1 MKKSKKILAI
11 PLMVLST
18 FSVGVIAACSTTNN
32 NSAINS
38 EFQKTINELFAN
50 QKLEF
55 KYKQPII
62 SEQVFEKYK
71 TDLNQMKLAFVLEN
85 KSDLKNLDFE
95 IQSLQEDEKNLNIT
109 IIIKNEENQLAQVKQ
124 QLYKSFAVSEQ
135 DYAQRVYDTVGRNL
149 KLKSEYQNKKLID
162 LLSKT
167 QTVDQVLDLINQEQF
182 LGIKVKYFLPTQ
194 NVNLSDQLKINMLIF
209 NDQDQAITI
218 KPTQYYLN
226 LKPNQI
232 NPITIIKQSDL
243 NNQATK
249 ANNNLD
255 DLRSQYFGQT
265 FILKDE
271 TKTEL
276 NINKSF
282 SNRNIVGPLDFSAFD
297 TVTFNTDA
305 NFSANEITDL
315 KFKNGATIKNL
326 KENLFTNNKMT
337 TITLDAKLEAFSIGA
352 FDATVEIKGLEK
364 QSFISQFYDATT
376 KDLYLN
382 KATSEEQV
390 KQIVQT
396 VQSIQKSEQ
405 LNLNNVYLPVVDYS
419 SYSLPKVSAKKI
431 IFNQTNDKAKI
442 NPNFNWNLS
451 NWEIKES
458 IEIPDSVLLINKY
471 NLPSQSSSS
480 ENTNFKITR
489 KLNQEILNLIKADKS
504 LDLNQKINLLS
515 TENSEFKLINNQDKL
530 DQLFWTFDSENEK
543 IKTLEKIILDNN
555 DAKDDKDNHTLTLY
569 DLTSYFNT
577 FIQKS
582 KATNKTI
589 EVKGNKFTKINFSGD
604 YSSFKSSLE
613 SSQIKFE
620 RKKPTSFNFIED
632 NTGTLKLKDFYDS
645 NLLPADKD
653 YLYQYLI
660 GLEDSIKKIDVTDV
674 TQIEKKT
681 FYQIPFKKENGVS
694 IDLSKITNVRDSAFY
709 SVKNLTFSNW
719 NTTQLVTIENYAFYS
734 ANIGDNVK
742 LDKAT
747 KIGDYA
753 FAYNTINTSE
763 LDLSQATDIGAN
775 AFYSTQ
781 GIQKVKLSS
790 SLKEIKNSTF
800 YNAGLTS
807 LTVPNTVKK
816 IGDSAFSNNNISTS
830 TLDLSNVDEI
840 GSYAFSNNYKASS
853 SKDAAAN
860 PKTNGIEQITI
871 KSSTQIGNYAFDN
884 AGLKTLDLKNNT
896 TKIGDNAFTNNPAL
910 TSVNNFKFDSA
921 VKITSIFSSDQ
932 IPKINFGSQSFDS
945 EFGYDSTKKVLDLSS
960 KTNWSV
966 DLENKLTVFLKD
978 KTEFNEVI
986 LPNTGNLNPSLI
998 NLITN
1003 SKITIKKLTWNATGK
1018 TMDFQLSGK
1027 NIKSLD
1033 ENFLAGIQ
1041 EIPDY
1046 AFTNLK
1052 LENLNEISLVGI
1064 TSVGQ
1069 YAFSGS
1075 GIKKFTQTDQ
1085 LKEIKANAFDYD
1097 VEISLP
1103 ADVKIA
1109 ENAFNPT
1116 QDKPQLPNKVTRS
1129 QIFSTNNKLS
1139 EIYDQKTK
1147 VLDFTKAKVGENP
1160 EVFFSKDKW
1169 KNYLNIGQYLL
1180 YGDVKEIVL
1189 PNMYIIWD
1197 QFVNDLGH
1205 VNKITFQSANQQINE
1220 NAFTGTTVDPQGKPK
1235 KEQTNIIFDGA
1246 KFFS

>member
-18 FSVGVIAACSTTNN
+18 FSVGVIAACSTTDA

-38 EFQKTINELFAN
+38 EFQKTINELFVN

-71 TDLNQMKLAFVLEN
+71 NDLTQMKLAFVLEN

-167 QTVDQVLDLINQEQF
+167 QTVDQVLDLIDQEQF

-226 LKPNQI
+226 LNPNQI

-315 KFKNGATIKNL
+315 KFKSGAIVKNL
-326 KENLFTNNKMT
+326 KENLFTNNKMSS
-337 TITLDAKLEAFSIGA
+337 ITLDAKLEAFSISA

-396 VQSIQKSEQ
+396 VQSMQKSEQ
-405 LNLNNVYLPVVDYS
+405 LNLNNVYLPVVDSS
-419 SYSLPKVSAKKI
+419 SYYLPKVSAKKI

-489 KLNQEILNLIKADKS
+489 KLNQEVLNLIKDDKS
-504 LDLNQKINLLS
+504 LDLNQKVNLLS
-515 TENSEFKLINNQDKL
+515 TKDNEFKLINNQDKL
-530 DQLFWTFDSENEK
+530 DDLFWTFDSENEK

-555 DAKDDKDNHTLTLY
+555 DQKDDKDNYTLNLY

-577 FIQKS
+577 FMQKS
-582 KATNKTI
+582 QASNKII
-589 EVKGNKFTKINFSGD
+589 EVKNKFTKINFSGD
-604 YSSFKSSLE
+604 YSYFKSNLE
-613 SSQIKFE
+613 SSNIKFI
-620 RKKPTSFNFIED
+620 RNKPSSFNFIED
-632 NTGTLKLKDFYDS
+632 STGTLKLKDFYDS
-645 NLLPADKD
+645 NQLPTDKD

-660 GLEDSIKKIDVTDV
+660 GLEDSIKKIDVTGV
-674 TQIEKKT
+674 TKIEKRT
-681 FYQIPFKKENGVS
+681 FYQIPFKEINKVS
-694 IDLSKITNVRDSAFY
+694 IDLSNVTNVREYAFY
-709 SVKNLTFSNW
+709 NVKNLSFSNW

-734 ANIGDNVK
+734 ANVGNDVK
-742 LDKAT
+742 LGQAT
-747 KIGDYA
+747 SIGDYA
-753 FAYNTINTSE
+753 FAYNTINTTE
-763 LDLSQATDIGAN
+763 LDLSQATTIGSN

-781 GIQKVKLSS
+781 GIQKVKLNN

-807 LTVPNTVKK
+807 LTIPTSVTK
-816 IGDSAFSNNNISTS
+816 IGDSAFGNNNIST
-830 TLDLSNVDEI
+830 TNLDLSSVDEI

-853 SKDAAAN
+853 SKDAANNA
-860 PKTNGIEQITI
+860 TNGIEQIKI
-871 KSSTQIGNYAFDN
+871 KSTTKIGNYAFDN
-884 AGLKTLDLKNNT
+884 AGLKTLDLKNT

-910 TSVNNFKFDSA
+910 TTVNNFKFDSA

-945 EFGYDSTKKVLDLSS
+945 ELGYNSSTKVLDLKSH
-960 KTNWSV
+960 TNWSV

-986 LPNTGNLNPSLI
+986 LPNTGNLNSGLI

-1003 SKITIKKLTWNATGK
+1003 SRITIKKLTWNATGK

-1033 ENFLAGIQ
+1033 SGFLAGMQ
-1041 EIPDY
+1041 TIPDY
-1046 AFTNLK
+1046 AFTNLN
-1052 LENLNEISLVGI
+1052 LTSLNEISLVGI

-1075 GIKKFTQTDQ
+1075 GIKKFTQADQ

-1097 VEISLP
+1097 AEISLP

-1116 QDKPQLPNKVTRS
+1116 QGQPQLPAKVTRN

-1147 VLDFTKAKVGENP
+1147 VLDFTKAKIGEHP
-1160 EVFFSKDKW
+1160 EVFFSKSKW
-1169 KNYLNIGQYLL
+1169 EKYLDAGQYLL
-1180 YGDVKEIVL
+1180 DGDVKEIVL

-1220 NAFTGTTVDPQGKPK
+1220 NAFTGTTVDPQGKPP

>member
-32 NSAINS
+32 NPAINS

-71 TDLNQMKLAFVLEN
+71 NDLNQMKLAFVLEN
-85 KSDLKNLDFE
+85 KSDFKNLYFE

-109 IIIKNEENQLAQVKQ
+109 IIVKNEENQLAQIKQ

-149 KLKSEYQNKKLID
+149 KLKAEYQDKKLID

-167 QTVDQVLDLINQEQF
+167 QTVDQVLDLIDQEQF

-226 LKPNQI
+226 LKPDQI

-282 SNRNIVGPLDFSAFD
+282 SSRNIVGPLDFSAFD

-315 KFKNGATIKNL
+315 KFKSGATIKNL

-337 TITLDAKLEAFSIGA
+337 TITLDAKLEAFSISA
-352 FDATVEIKGLEK
+352 FDATVQIQGLEK

-390 KQIVQT
+390 KEIVQT

-419 SYSLPKVSAKKI
+419 SYSLPKVIAKKI

-471 NLPSQSSSS
+471 NLPSQSSSEDS
-480 ENTNFKITR
+480 KFEIHRT
-489 KLNQEILNLIKADKS
+489 LNKEVLDLIKADKS
-504 LDLNQKINLLS
+504 LDLNEKVNLLS
-515 TENSEFKLINNQDKL
+515 TENSEFRLINNQDKL

-543 IKTLEKIILDNN
+543 IKTLEKIVLDNN
-555 DAKDDKDNHTLTLY
+555 DAKDDKDNYTLTLY

-582 KATNKTI
+582 QAKNKTI

-604 YSSFKSSLE
+604 YSSFKSNLE
-613 SSQIKFE
+613 SSNIKFV
-620 RKKPTSFNFIED
+620 RTKPSNFNFID
-632 NTGTLKLKDFYDS
+632 SAGTLKLKDFYDS
-645 NLLPADKD
+645 NLLPTDKD

-660 GLEDSIKKIDVTDV
+660 GLEDSIKKIDITDV
-674 TQIEKKT
+674 TKIEKRT
-681 FYQIPFKKENGVS
+681 FYQIPFKESNNVS
-694 IDLSKITNVRDSAFY
+694 IDLSQINNVREYAFY
-709 SVKNLTFSNW
+709 NVKNLNFSNW
-719 NTTQLVTIENYAFYS
+719 NTTELVTIENYAFYS
-734 ANIGDNVK
+734 ANVGDNVK
-742 LDKAT
+742 LNKAT

-753 FAYNTINTSE
+753 FAYNTINTNE
-763 LDLSQATDIGAN
+763 LDLFQATDIGAS

-781 GIQKVKLSS
+781 GIQKVKLSN

-800 YNAGLTS
+800 YGAGLTS
-807 LTVPNTVKK
+807 LTIPTSVTK
-816 IGDSAFSNNNISTS
+816 IGDNAFSNNNIST
-830 TLDLSNVDEI
+830 TNLDLSNVEEI

-853 SKDAAAN
+853 SKDAAAQ
-860 PKTNGIEQITI
+860 PSTTNGIEQIKFKANTKI
-871 KSSTQIGNYAFDN
+871 NSSAFDN
-884 AGLKTLDLKNNT
+884 AGLKTLDLKDVKT
-896 TKIGDNAFTNNPAL
+896 IGDNAFTNNQSL
-910 TSVNNFKFDSA
+910 TTVSNFPFDSA

-932 IPKINFGSQSFDS
+932 ISKINFGSQSFDT
-945 EFGYDSTKKVLDLSS
+945 ELGYNSSTKVLDLSS

-986 LPNTGNLNPSLI
+986 LPNTGNLNPNLI

-1003 SKITIKKLTWNATGK
+1003 TRITIKKLTWNATGK
-1018 TMDFQLSGK
+1018 TMDFQLSNK
-1027 NIKSLD
+1027 NVKSLD
-1033 ENFLAGIQ
+1033 SGFLAGMQ
-1041 EIPDY
+1041 TIPDY
-1046 AFTNLK
+1046 AFTNLN
-1052 LENLNEISLVGI
+1052 LTNLNEISLVGI

-1075 GIKKFTQTDQ
+1075 GIKKFTQADQ

-1103 ADVKIA
+1103 TDVKIA

-1116 QDKPQLPNKVTRS
+1116 SGQPQLSAKVTRN
-1129 QIFSTNNKLS
+1129 QIFSANNKLS

-1147 VLDFTKAKVGENP
+1147 VLDFTRAQVGEHP
-1160 EVFFSKDKW
+1160 EIFFSKDRW

-1180 YGDVKEIVL
+1180 DGDVKEIVL

-1205 VNKITFQSANQQINE
+1205 INKITFQSANQQINE
-1220 NAFTGTTVDPQGKPK
+1220 NAFTGTTVDPQGKPQ

-1246 KFFS
+1246 NFFS

>member
-18 FSVGVIAACSTTNN
+18 FSVGVIAACSTTNT

-71 TDLNQMKLAFVLEN
+71 NDLTQMKLAFVLEN

-167 QTVDQVLDLINQEQF
+167 QTVDQVLDLIDQEQF

-226 LKPNQI
+226 LNPNQI

-249 ANNNLD
+249 TNNNLD

-271 TKTEL
+271 TKTDL

-282 SNRNIVGPLDFSAFD
+282 SSRNIVGPLDFSAFD

-315 KFKNGATIKNL
+315 KFKSGATIKNL
-326 KENLFTNNKMT
+326 KENLFTNNKMIS
-337 TITLDAKLEAFSIGA
+337 ITLDAKLEAFSISA

-382 KATSEEQV
+382 KATSEDEI
-390 KQIVQT
+390 KQIVQI

-405 LNLNNVYLPVVDYS
+405 LNLNNVYLPVVDSS
-419 SYSLPKVSAKKI
+419 SYYLPKVSAKKI

-458 IEIPDSVLLINKY
+458 IEIPDSVLLIKKY

-480 ENTNFKITR
+480 ENTNFKIHRT
-489 KLNQEILNLIKADKS
+489 LNQEVLNLIKDDKS

-515 TENSEFKLINNQDKL
+515 TENSEFRLINNQDKL
-530 DQLFWTFDSENEK
+530 DDLFWTFDSENEK
-543 IKTLEKIILDNN
+543 ITTLQKIVLDNS
-555 DAKDDKDNHTLTLY
+555 DPKDDKNNHTLNLY

-604 YSSFKSSLE
+604 YSYFKSNLE
-613 SSQIKFE
+613 SSNIKFI
-620 RKKPTSFNFIED
+620 RNKPSSFNFIED
-632 NTGTLKLKDFYDS
+632 STGTLKLKDFYDS
-645 NLLPADKD
+645 NLLPTDKD
-653 YLYQYLI
+653 NLYQYLI

-681 FYQIPFKKENGVS
+681 FYQIPFKKDNNVS
-694 IDLSKITNVRDSAFY
+694 IDLSKVTKVRDSAFY
-709 SVKNLTFSNW
+709 NVKNLTFSNW

-734 ANIGDNVK
+734 ANVGNDVK
-742 LDKAT
+742 LGQAT
-747 KIGDYA
+747 SIGDYA
-753 FAYNTINTSE
+753 FAYNTINITE
-763 LDLSQATDIGAN
+763 LDLSQAKDIGSN

-807 LTVPNTVKK
+807 LTVPTSVTK
-816 IGDSAFSNNNISTS
+816 IGDSAFSNNNIST
-830 TLDLSNVDEI
+830 TNLDLSSVDEI

-853 SKDAAAN
+853 SKDAVN
-860 PKTNGIEQITI
+860 TKTNGIEEITI
-871 KSSTQIGNYAFDN
+871 KSTTKIGNYAFDN
-884 AGLKTLDLKNNT
+884 AGLKTLDLKNT
-896 TKIGDNAFTNNPAL
+896 TKIGDNAFTNNPGL
-910 TSVNNFKFDSA
+910 TTVNNFKFDSA

-932 IPKINFGSQSFDS
+932 ISKINFGSQTFDT
-945 EFGYDSTKKVLDLSS
+945 ELGYNSSTKVLDLKSH
-960 KTNWSV
+960 TNWSV
-966 DLENKLTVFLKD
+966 DLENKLTVLLQKN
-978 KTEFNEVI
+978 KEFKEVI

-1003 SKITIKKLTWNATGK
+1003 GTTIEKLTWNATGK

-1033 ENFLAGIQ
+1033 SGFLAGMQ
-1041 EIPDY
+1041 TIPDY

-1052 LENLNEISLVGI
+1052 LENPNEISLVGI

-1075 GIKKFTQTDQ
+1075 GIKKFTQADQ

-1097 VEISLP
+1097 AEISLP

-1116 QDKPQLPNKVTRS
+1116 QGQPQLPAKVTRN

-1147 VLDFTKAKVGENP
+1147 VLDFTKAQIGEHP
-1160 EVFFSKDKW
+1160 EVFFSKSKW
-1169 KNYLNIGQYLL
+1169 EKYLDAGQYLL
-1180 YGDVKEIVL
+1180 DGDVKEIVL

-1220 NAFTGTTVDPQGKPK
+1220 NAFTETTVDPQGKPK

>member
-32 NSAINS
+32 NPAVDS

-62 SEQVFEKYK
+62 SEQIFEKYK
-71 TDLNQMKLAFVLEN
+71 NDLTQMKLAFVLEN

-109 IIIKNEENQLAQVKQ
+109 IVIKNEENQLAQVKQ

-149 KLKSEYQNKKLID
+149 KLKPEYQDKKLID

-167 QTVDQVLDLINQEQF
+167 QTVDQVLDLIDQEQF

-271 TKTEL
+271 TKTDL

-282 SNRNIVGPLDFSAFD
+282 SNRNIVGPLDFNAFD

-315 KFKNGATIKNL
+315 KFKSGATIKNL
-326 KENLFTNNKMT
+326 KENLFTNNKMIS
-337 TITLDAKLEAFSIGA
+337 ITLDAKLEAFSISA

-471 NLPSQSSSS
+471 NLPSQSSS
-480 ENTNFKITR
+480 ENDKLKIHRT
-489 KLNQEILNLIKADKS
+489 LNQEVLNLIKDDKS
-504 LDLNQKINLLS
+504 LDLNQKINSLS
-515 TENSEFKLINNQDKL
+515 TENSEFKLIDNQDKL
-530 DQLFWTFDSENEK
+530 DDLFWTFDSENEK
-543 IKTLEKIILDNN
+543 ITTLEKIILDNN
-555 DAKDDKDNHTLTLY
+555 DAKDDKGNHTLNLY

-589 EVKGNKFTKINFSGD
+589 EVKGSKFTKINFSGD
-604 YSSFKSSLE
+604 YSSFKSSLDNY
-613 SSQIKFE
+613 QITFKRE
-620 RKKPTSFNFIED
+620 KPTSFNFIDEQ
-632 NTGTLKLKDFYDS
+632 GKLKLDEFYKS
-645 NLLPADKD
+645 SLLPTDKD

-660 GLEDSIKKIDVTDV
+660 GLEDSIKSIDVTGV

-681 FYQIPFKKENGVS
+681 FYQIPFKKDNNVS
-694 IDLSKITNVRDSAFY
+694 IDLSKITKVRDSAFY

-734 ANIGDNVK
+734 ANVGNDVK
-742 LDKAT
+742 LNQVT
-747 KIGDYA
+747 SIGDYA
-753 FAYNTINTSE
+753 FAYNTINTTE
-763 LDLSQATDIGAN
+763 LDLSKAKEIGAN
-775 AFYSTQ
+775 AFYNTQ
-781 GIQKVKLSS
+781 QIQKVKLNS

-807 LTVPNTVKK
+807 LTIPTSVTK
-816 IGDSAFSNNNISTS
+816 IGDNAFSNNNISTP
-830 TLDLSNVDEI
+830 TLDLSNVGEI

-853 SKDAAAN
+853 SKDAAAQ
-860 PKTNGIEQITI
+860 PSAANGIEQIKFKANT
-871 KSSTQIGNYAFDN
+871 KVNSSAFDN
-884 AGLKTLDLKNNT
+884 AGLKKLDLKDVKTIEN
-896 TKIGDNAFTNNPAL
+896 NAFTNNPGL
-910 TSVNNFKFDSA
+910 TTVNNFPFNSA

-932 IPKINFGSQSFDS
+932 ISKINFGSQSFDS
-945 EFGYDSTKKVLDLSS
+945 ELGYNSSTKVLDLKSH
-960 KTNWSV
+960 TNWSV
-966 DLENKLTVFLKD
+966 DLENKLTVLLQKN
-978 KTEFNEVI
+978 KEFKEVI

-1003 SKITIKKLTWNATGK
+1003 GTTIEKLTWNATGK

-1033 ENFLAGIQ
+1033 SGFLAGMQ
-1041 EIPDY
+1041 TIPDY
-1046 AFTNLK
+1046 AFTNL
-1052 LENLNEISLVGI
+1052 NLTNINEISLVGI
-1064 TSVGQ
+1064 TNVGQ

-1075 GIKKFTQTDQ
+1075 GIKKFKEANE

-1097 VEISLP
+1097 AEINLP

-1116 QDKPQLPNKVTRS
+1116 SGQPQLPAKVTRN

-1147 VLDFTKAKVGENP
+1147 VLDFTKAQIGEHP
-1160 EVFFSKDKW
+1160 EVFFSKSKW
-1169 KNYLNIGQYLL
+1169 EKYLDAGQYLL
-1180 YGDVKEIVL
+1180 DGDVKEIVL

-1220 NAFTGTTVDPQGKPK
+1220 NAFTGTIVDPEGKPK

>member
-18 FSVGVIAACSTTNN
+18 FSVGVITACSTTNN
-32 NSAINS
+32 NPAINS

-62 SEQVFEKYK
+62 SKQVFEKYK
-71 TDLNQMKLAFVLEN
+71 NDLTQMKLAFVLEN

-167 QTVDQVLDLINQEQF
+167 QTVDQVLDLIDQEQF

-194 NVNLSDQLKINMLIF
+194 NVNLSYQLKINMLIF

-243 NNQATK
+243 NTQSTK

-315 KFKNGATIKNL
+315 KFKSGATIKNL

-337 TITLDAKLEAFSIGA
+337 TITLDAKLEAFSISA

-396 VQSIQKSEQ
+396 VQSMQKSEQ

-458 IEIPDSVLLINKY
+458 IEIPDSVLLIKKY

-489 KLNQEILNLIKADKS
+489 KLNQEVLNLIKDDKS

-515 TENSEFKLINNQDKL
+515 TKDNEFKLIEKQDKL
-530 DQLFWTFDSENEK
+530 DDLFWTFDSENDK

-555 DAKDDKDNHTLTLY
+555 DPKDDKDNYTLTLY

-582 KATNKTI
+582 EAKNKTI
-589 EVKGNKFTKINFSGD
+589 EVKGSKFTKINFSGD
-604 YSSFKSSLE
+604 YSYFKSSLE
-613 SSQIKFE
+613 SSNIKFV
-620 RKKPTSFNFIED
+620 RTKPTSFNFIDEQ
-632 NTGTLKLKDFYDS
+632 GKLKLDEFYKS
-645 NLLPADKD
+645 SLLPTDKD

-660 GLEDSIKKIDVTDV
+660 GLEDSIKSIDVTGV

-681 FYQIPFKKENGVS
+681 FYQIPFKKDNNVS
-694 IDLSKITNVRDSAFY
+694 IDLSKITKVRDSAFY

-734 ANIGDNVK
+734 ANVGNDVK
-742 LDKAT
+742 LNQVT
-747 KIGDYA
+747 SIGDYA
-753 FAYNTINTSE
+753 FAYNTINTTE
-763 LDLSQATDIGAN
+763 LDLSKAKEIGAN
-775 AFYSTQ
+775 AFYNTQ
-781 GIQKVKLSS
+781 QIQKVKLNS

-807 LTVPNTVKK
+807 LTIPTSVTK
-816 IGDSAFSNNNISTS
+816 IGDNAFSNNNISTP
-830 TLDLSNVDEI
+830 TLDLSNVGEI

-853 SKDAAAN
+853 SKDAAAQ
-860 PKTNGIEQITI
+860 PSAANGIEQIKFKANT
-871 KSSTQIGNYAFDN
+871 KVNSSAFDN
-884 AGLKTLDLKNNT
+884 AGLKKLDLKDVKTIEN
-896 TKIGDNAFTNNPAL
+896 NAFTNNPGL
-910 TSVNNFKFDSA
+910 TTVNNFPFNSA

-932 IPKINFGSQSFDS
+932 ISKINFGSQSFDT
-945 EFGYDSTKKVLDLSS
+945 ELGYNSSTKVLDLSS

-966 DLENKLTVFLKD
+966 DLENKLTVLLQKN
-978 KTEFNEVI
+978 KEFKEVI
-986 LPNTGNLNPSLI
+986 LPKTGNLNPSLI

-1003 SKITIKKLTWNATGK
+1003 GTTIEKLTWNATGK
-1018 TMDFQLSGK
+1018 TMDFQLSNK

-1033 ENFLAGIQ
+1033 SGFLAGMQ
-1041 EIPDY
+1041 TIPDY
-1046 AFTNLK
+1046 AFTNL
-1052 LENLNEISLVGI
+1052 NLTNINEISLVGI
-1064 TSVGQ
+1064 TNVGQ

-1075 GIKKFTQTDQ
+1075 GIKKFKEANE

-1097 VEISLP
+1097 AEINLP

-1116 QDKPQLPNKVTRS
+1116 SGQPQLPAKVTRN
-1129 QIFSTNNKLS
+1129 QIFSTSNKLN

-1147 VLDFTKAKVGENP
+1147 VLDFTKAQVGEHP
-1160 EVFFSKDKW
+1160 EVFFSKSKW
-1169 KNYLNIGQYLL
+1169 EKYLDAGQYLL
-1180 YGDVKEIVL
+1180 DGDVKEIVL

-1220 NAFTGTTVDPQGKPK
+1220 NAFTGTTVDPEGKPQ

>member
-18 FSVGVIAACSTTNN
+18 FSVGVIAACSTTDT

-62 SEQVFEKYK
+62 SEQIFEKYK
-71 TDLNQMKLAFVLEN
+71 NDLTQMKLAFVLEN

-135 DYAQRVYDTVGRNL
+135 DYAQRVYDTVGKNL
-149 KLKSEYQNKKLID
+149 KLKPEYQDKKLID

-167 QTVDQVLDLINQEQF
+167 QTVDQVLDLIDQEQF

-271 TKTEL
+271 TKTDL

-282 SNRNIVGPLDFSAFD
+282 SNRNIVGPLDFNAFD

-315 KFKNGATIKNL
+315 KFKSGATIKNL
-326 KENLFTNNKMT
+326 KENLFTNNKMIS
-337 TITLDAKLEAFSIGA
+337 ITLDAKLEAFSISA

-382 KATSEEQV
+382 KATSEDEI

-405 LNLNNVYLPVVDYS
+405 LNLNNVYLPVVDSS
-419 SYSLPKVSAKKI
+419 SYYLPKVIAKKI
-431 IFNQTNDKAKI
+431 IFNQTNGKAKI

-451 NWEIKES
+451 SWEIKES
-458 IEIPDSVLLINKY
+458 IEIPDSVLLIKKY

-489 KLNQEILNLIKADKS
+489 KLNQEVLNLIKDDKS

-515 TENSEFKLINNQDKL
+515 TKDNEFKLINNQDKL

-543 IKTLEKIILDNN
+543 IKTLEKIVLDNSN
-555 DAKDDKDNHTLTLY
+555 PKEDKDNYTLTLY

-582 KATNKTI
+582 EAKNKTI
-589 EVKGNKFTKINFSGD
+589 EVKGSKFTKINFSGD
-604 YSSFKSSLE
+604 YSYFKSSLE
-613 SSQIKFE
+613 SYKIKFE
-620 RKKPTSFNFIED
+620 RKKPNNFNFIED
-632 NTGTLKLKDFYDS
+632 STGTLKLKDFYDS
-645 NLLPADKD
+645 NLLPTDKD

-660 GLEDSIKKIDVTDV
+660 GLEDSIKSIDVTGV

-681 FYQIPFKKENGVS
+681 FYQIPFKKDNNVS
-694 IDLSKITNVRDSAFY
+694 IDLSKITKVRDSAFY

-781 GIQKVKLSS
+781 GIQKVKLNSG
-790 SLKEIKNSTF
+790 LKEIKNSTF

-807 LTVPNTVKK
+807 LTVPTSVTK
-816 IGDSAFSNNNISTS
+816 IGDSAFSNNNIST
-830 TLDLSNVDEI
+830 TNLDLSSVDEI

-853 SKDAAAN
+853 SKDAAAQ
-860 PKTNGIEQITI
+860 PSATNGIEQIKFKANTKI
-871 KSSTQIGNYAFDN
+871 NSSAFDN
-884 AGLKTLDLKNNT
+884 AGLKTLDLKDVKT
-896 TKIGDNAFTNNPAL
+896 IGDNAFTNNSNL
-910 TSVNNFKFDSA
+910 TTVNNFPFDSA
-921 VKITSIFSSDQ
+921 VKIKSIFSNDQ

-986 LPNTGNLNPSLI
+986 LPNTGNLNSGLI
-998 NLITN
+998 NLITDT
-1003 SKITIKKLTWNATGK
+1003 KITIKKLTWNATGK
-1018 TMDFQLSGK
+1018 TMDFQLGGK

-1033 ENFLAGIQ
+1033 KNFLAGMQ
-1041 EIPDY
+1041 TIPDY
-1046 AFTNLK
+1046 AFTNLN
-1052 LENLNEISLVGI
+1052 LTSLNEISLVGI
-1064 TSVGQ
+1064 TSLGQ

-1075 GIKKFTQTDQ
+1075 GIKKFKEANE

-1097 VEISLP
+1097 AEINLP

-1116 QDKPQLPNKVTRS
+1116 QGQPQLPAKVTRN

-1147 VLDFTKAKVGENP
+1147 VLDFTKSQIGEHP
-1160 EVFFSKDKW
+1160 EVFFSKSKW
-1169 KNYLNIGQYLL
+1169 EKYLDAGQYLL
-1180 YGDVKEIVL
+1180 DGDVKEIVL

-1220 NAFTGTTVDPQGKPK
+1220 NAFTGTTVDPEGKPQ

>member
-18 FSVGVIAACSTTNN
+18 FSVGVIAACSTTDA

-38 EFQKTINELFAN
+38 EFQKTINELFVN

-71 TDLNQMKLAFVLEN
+71 NDLTQMKLAFVLEN

-167 QTVDQVLDLINQEQF
+167 QTVDQVLDLIDQEQF

-226 LKPNQI
+226 LNPNQI

-315 KFKNGATIKNL
+315 KFKSGAIVKNL
-326 KENLFTNNKMT
+326 KENLFTNNKMSS
-337 TITLDAKLEAFSIGA
+337 ITLDAKLEAFSISA

-396 VQSIQKSEQ
+396 VQSMQKSEQ
-405 LNLNNVYLPVVDYS
+405 LNLNNVYLPVVDSS
-419 SYSLPKVSAKKI
+419 SYYLPKVSAKKI

-458 IEIPDSVLLINKY
+458 IEIPDSVLLIKKY

-489 KLNQEILNLIKADKS
+489 KLNQEVLNLIKDDKS
-504 LDLNQKINLLS
+504 LDLNQKVNLLS
-515 TENSEFKLINNQDKL
+515 TKDNEFKLINNQDKL
-530 DQLFWTFDSENEK
+530 DDLFWTFDSENEK

-555 DAKDDKDNHTLTLY
+555 DQKDDKDNYTLNLY

-577 FIQKS
+577 FMQKS
-582 KATNKTI
+582 QASNKII
-589 EVKGNKFTKINFSGD
+589 EVKNKFTKINFSGD
-604 YSSFKSSLE
+604 YSYFKSNLE
-613 SSQIKFE
+613 SSNIKFI
-620 RKKPTSFNFIED
+620 RNKPSSFNFIED
-632 NTGTLKLKDFYDS
+632 STGTLKLKDFYDS
-645 NLLPADKD
+645 NQLPTDKD

-660 GLEDSIKKIDVTDV
+660 GLEDSIKKIDVTGV
-674 TQIEKKT
+674 TKIEKRT
-681 FYQIPFKKENGVS
+681 FYQIPFKEINKVS
-694 IDLSKITNVRDSAFY
+694 IDLSNVTNVREYAFY
-709 SVKNLTFSNW
+709 NVKNLSFSNW

-734 ANIGDNVK
+734 ANVGNDVK
-742 LDKAT
+742 LGQAT
-747 KIGDYA
+747 SIGDYA
-753 FAYNTINTSE
+753 FAYNTINTTE
-763 LDLSQATDIGAN
+763 LDLSQATTIGSN

-781 GIQKVKLSS
+781 GIQKVKLNN

-807 LTVPNTVKK
+807 LTIPTSVTK
-816 IGDSAFSNNNISTS
+816 IGDSAFGNNNIST
-830 TLDLSNVDEI
+830 TNLDLSSVDEI

-853 SKDAAAN
+853 SKDAANNA
-860 PKTNGIEQITI
+860 TNGIEQIKI
-871 KSSTQIGNYAFDN
+871 KSTTKIGNYAFDN
-884 AGLKTLDLKNNT
+884 AGLKTLDLKNT

-910 TSVNNFKFDSA
+910 TTVNNFKFDSA

-945 EFGYDSTKKVLDLSS
+945 ELGYNSSTKVLDLKSH
-960 KTNWSV
+960 TNWSV

-986 LPNTGNLNPSLI
+986 LPNTGNLNSGLI

-1003 SKITIKKLTWNATGK
+1003 SRITIKKLTWNATGK

-1033 ENFLAGIQ
+1033 SGFLAGMQ
-1041 EIPDY
+1041 TIPDY
-1046 AFTNLK
+1046 AFTNLN
-1052 LENLNEISLVGI
+1052 LTSLNEISLVGI

-1075 GIKKFTQTDQ
+1075 GIKKFTQADQ

-1097 VEISLP
+1097 AEISLP

-1116 QDKPQLPNKVTRS
+1116 QGQPQLPAKVTRN

-1147 VLDFTKAKVGENP
+1147 VLDFTKAKIGEHP
-1160 EVFFSKDKW
+1160 EVFFSKSKW
-1169 KNYLNIGQYLL
+1169 EKYLDAGQYLL
-1180 YGDVKEIVL
+1180 DGDVKEIVL

-1220 NAFTGTTVDPQGKPK
+1220 NAFTGTTVDPQGKPP

>member
-18 FSVGVIAACSTTNN
+18 FSVGVITACSTTNN
-32 NSAINS
+32 NPAINS

-71 TDLNQMKLAFVLEN
+71 NDLTQMKLAFVLEN

-167 QTVDQVLDLINQEQF
+167 QTVDQVLDLIDQEQF

-218 KPTQYYLN
+218 RPTQYYLN
-226 LKPNQI
+226 LNPNQI
-232 NPITIIKQSDL
+232 NSITIIKQSDL

-271 TKTEL
+271 TKKEL

-282 SNRNIVGPLDFSAFD
+282 SSRNIVGPLDFSAFD
-297 TVTFNTDA
+297 TITFNTDA

-315 KFKNGATIKNL
+315 KFKSGATIKNL
-326 KENLFTNNKMT
+326 KENLFTNNKMSS
-337 TITLDAKLEAFSIGA
+337 ITLDAKLEAFSISA

-396 VQSIQKSEQ
+396 VQSMQKSEQ

-458 IEIPDSVLLINKY
+458 IEIPDSVLLIKKY

-480 ENTNFKITR
+480 ENTNFKIHRT
-489 KLNQEILNLIKADKS
+489 LNQEVLNLIKDDKS
-504 LDLNQKINLLS
+504 LDLNQKINSLS

-530 DQLFWTFDSENEK
+530 DDLFWTFDSENDK

-555 DAKDDKDNHTLTLY
+555 DAKDDKGNHTLNLY

-589 EVKGNKFTKINFSGD
+589 EVKGSKFTKINFSGD
-604 YSSFKSSLE
+604 YSSFKSSLDNY
-613 SSQIKFE
+613 QITFKRE
-620 RKKPTSFNFIED
+620 KPTSFNFIDEQ
-632 NTGTLKLKDFYDS
+632 GKLKLDEFYKS
-645 NLLPADKD
+645 SLLPTDKD

-660 GLEDSIKKIDVTDV
+660 GLEDSIKSIDVTGV

-681 FYQIPFKKENGVS
+681 FYQIPFKKDNNVS
-694 IDLSKITNVRDSAFY
+694 IDLSKITKVRDSAFY

-753 FAYNTINTSE
+753 FAYNTLNTSE

-781 GIQKVKLSS
+781 GIQKVKLNTN
-790 SLKEIKNSTF
+790 LKEIKNSAF
-800 YNAGLTS
+800 YGAGLTS
-807 LTVPNTVKK
+807 LTVPTSVTK
-816 IGDSAFSNNNISTS
+816 IGDNAFSNNNIST
-830 TLDLSNVDEI
+830 TNLDLSNVEEI

-853 SKDAAAN
+853 SKDAVAN
-860 PKTNGIEQITI
+860 PKTNGIEQIKFKANTKI
-871 KSSTQIGNYAFDN
+871 NSSAFDN
-884 AGLKTLDLKNNT
+884 AGLKTLDLKDI
-896 TKIGDNAFTNNPAL
+896 KAIGDNAFTNNSNL
-910 TSVNNFKFDSA
+910 TTVSNFPFDSA

-932 IPKINFGSQSFDS
+932 ISKINFGSQSFDS
-945 EFGYDSTKKVLDLSS
+945 ELGYNSSTKVLDLKSH
-960 KTNWSV
+960 TNWSV

-986 LPNTGNLNPSLI
+986 LPNTGNLNSGLI

-1003 SKITIKKLTWNATGK
+1003 SRITIKKLTWNATGK
-1018 TMDFQLSGK
+1018 TMDFQLTGK

-1033 ENFLAGIQ
+1033 SGFLAGMQ
-1041 EIPDY
+1041 TIPDY
-1046 AFTNLK
+1046 AFTNLN
-1052 LENLNEISLVGI
+1052 LTSLNEISLVGI

-1075 GIKKFTQTDQ
+1075 GIKKFQEANE

-1097 VEISLP
+1097 AEISLP

-1116 QDKPQLPNKVTRS
+1116 QGQPQLPAKVTRN

-1147 VLDFTKAKVGENP
+1147 VLDFTKAQIGEHP
-1160 EVFFSKDKW
+1160 DVFFSKDKW

-1180 YGDVKEIVL
+1180 DGDVKEIVL

>member
-18 FSVGVIAACSTTNN
+18 FSVGVIAACSTTDT

-62 SEQVFEKYK
+62 SKQVFEKYK
-71 TDLNQMKLAFVLEN
+71 NDLTQMKLAFVLEN

-149 KLKSEYQNKKLID
+149 KLKPEYQDKKLID

-167 QTVDQVLDLINQEQF
+167 QTVDQLLDLINQEQF

-209 NDQDQAITI
+209 NDQDQPITI

-226 LKPNQI
+226 LNPNQI

-282 SNRNIVGPLDFSAFD
+282 SSRNIVGPLDFSAFD
-297 TVTFNTDA
+297 TITFNTDA

-315 KFKNGATIKNL
+315 KFKSGATVKNL
-326 KENLFTNNKMT
+326 KENLFTNNKMSS
-337 TITLDAKLEAFSIGA
+337 ITLDSKLEAFSISA

-364 QSFISQFYDATT
+364 QSFISPFYDATT

-390 KQIVQT
+390 KEIVQT
-396 VQSIQKSEQ
+396 VQSMQKSEQ
-405 LNLNNVYLPVVDYS
+405 LNLNNVYLPVVDSS
-419 SYSLPKVSAKKI
+419 SYSLPKISAKKI

-471 NLPSQSSSS
+471 NLPSQSSS
-480 ENTNFKITR
+480 ENDKLKIHRT
-489 KLNQEILNLIKADKS
+489 LNQEVLNLIKDDKS

-589 EVKGNKFTKINFSGD
+589 EVKGSKFTKINFSGD

-613 SSQIKFE
+613 SSNIKFL
-620 RKKPTSFNFIED
+620 RIKPTSFNFIDEQ
-632 NTGTLKLKDFYDS
+632 GKLKLDEFYKS
-645 NLLPADKD
+645 SLLPTDKD

-660 GLEDSIKKIDVTDV
+660 GLEDSIKSIDVTGV

-681 FYQIPFKKENGVS
+681 FYQIPFKKDNNVS
-694 IDLSKITNVRDSAFY
+694 IDLSKITKVRDSAFY

-753 FAYNTINTSE
+753 FAYNTLNTSE

-781 GIQKVKLSS
+781 GIQKVKLNT
-790 SLKEIKNSTF
+790 SLKEIKNSAF
-800 YNAGLTS
+800 YGAGLTS
-807 LTVPNTVKK
+807 LTVPTSVTK
-816 IGDSAFSNNNISTS
+816 IGDNAFSNNNIST
-830 TLDLSNVDEI
+830 TNLDLSNVEEI

-853 SKDAAAN
+853 SKDAVAN
-860 PKTNGIEQITI
+860 PKTNGIEQIKFKANTKI
-871 KSSTQIGNYAFDN
+871 NSSAFDN
-884 AGLKTLDLKNNT
+884 AGLKTLDLKDI
-896 TKIGDNAFTNNPAL
+896 KAIGNNAFTNNSNL
-910 TSVNNFKFDSA
+910 TTVSNFPFDSA

-932 IPKINFGSQSFDS
+932 ISKINFGSQSFDS
-945 EFGYDSTKKVLDLSS
+945 ELGYNSSTKVLDLKSH
-960 KTNWSV
+960 TNWSV
-966 DLENKLTVFLKD
+966 DLENKLTVLLQKN
-978 KTEFNEVI
+978 KEFKEVI

-1003 SKITIKKLTWNATGK
+1003 GTTIEKLTWNATGK

-1033 ENFLAGIQ
+1033 SGFLAGMQ
-1041 EIPDY
+1041 TIPDY
-1046 AFTNLK
+1046 AFTNL
-1052 LENLNEISLVGI
+1052 NLTNINEISLVGI
-1064 TSVGQ
+1064 TNVGQ

-1075 GIKKFTQTDQ
+1075 GIKKFKEANE

-1097 VEISLP
+1097 AEINLP

-1116 QDKPQLPNKVTRS
+1116 QGQPQLPAKVTRN

-1147 VLDFTKAKVGENP
+1147 VLDFTKSQIGEHP
-1160 EVFFSKDKW
+1160 EVFFSKSKW
-1169 KNYLNIGQYLL
+1169 EKYLDAGQYLL
-1180 YGDVKEIVL
+1180 DGDVKEIVL

-1220 NAFTGTTVDPQGKPK
+1220 NAFTGTTVDPEGKPQ

>member
-18 FSVGVIAACSTTNN
+18 FSVGVIAACSTTDT

-71 TDLNQMKLAFVLEN
+71 NDLTQMKLAFVLEN

-167 QTVDQVLDLINQEQF
+167 QTVDQVLDLIDQEQF

-209 NDQDQAITI
+209 NDQDQPITI

-226 LKPNQI
+226 LNPNQI

-315 KFKNGATIKNL
+315 KFKSGATIKNL

-352 FDATVEIKGLEK
+352 FDATVQIKGLEK

-382 KATSEEQV
+382 KATSEDEI

-405 LNLNNVYLPVVDYS
+405 LNLNNVYLPVVDSTS
-419 SYSLPKVSAKKI
+419 SYYLPKVIAKKI

-489 KLNQEILNLIKADKS
+489 KLNKEVLDLIKADKS
-504 LDLNQKINLLS
+504 LDLNQKVNLLS
-515 TENSEFKLINNQDKL
+515 TKDNEFKLINNQDKL

-543 IKTLEKIILDNN
+543 IKTLEKIVLDNSN
-555 DAKDDKDNHTLTLY
+555 PKEDKDNYTLTIY

-582 KATNKTI
+582 EAKNKTI
-589 EVKGNKFTKINFSGD
+589 EVKGSKFTKINFSGD
-604 YSSFKSSLE
+604 YSYFKSSLE
-613 SSQIKFE
+613 SSNIKFV
-620 RKKPTSFNFIED
+620 RTKPTSFNFIDEQ
-632 NTGTLKLKDFYDS
+632 GKLKLDEFYKS
-645 NLLPADKD
+645 SLLPTDKD

-660 GLEDSIKKIDVTDV
+660 GLEDSIKSIDVTGV

-681 FYQIPFKKENGVS
+681 FYQIPFKKDNNVS
-694 IDLSKITNVRDSAFY
+694 IDLSKITKVRDSAFY

-734 ANIGDNVK
+734 ANVGNDVK
-742 LDKAT
+742 LNQVT
-747 KIGDYA
+747 SIGDYA
-753 FAYNTINTSE
+753 FAYNTINTTE
-763 LDLSQATDIGAN
+763 LDLSKAKEIGAN
-775 AFYSTQ
+775 AFYNTQ
-781 GIQKVKLSS
+781 QIQKVKLNS

-807 LTVPNTVKK
+807 LTIPTSVTK
-816 IGDSAFSNNNISTS
+816 IGDNAFSNNNISTP
-830 TLDLSNVDEI
+830 TLDLSNVGEI

-853 SKDAAAN
+853 SKDAAAQ
-860 PKTNGIEQITI
+860 PSAANGIEQIKFKANT
-871 KSSTQIGNYAFDN
+871 KVNSSAFDN
-884 AGLKTLDLKNNT
+884 AGLKKLDLKDVKTIEN
-896 TKIGDNAFTNNPAL
+896 NAFTNNPGL
-910 TSVNNFKFDSA
+910 TTVNNFPFNSA

-932 IPKINFGSQSFDS
+932 ISKINFGSQSFDS
-945 EFGYDSTKKVLDLSS
+945 ELGYNSSTKVLDLKSH
-960 KTNWSV
+960 TNWSV
-966 DLENKLTVFLKD
+966 DLENKLTVLLQKN
-978 KTEFNEVI
+978 KEFKEVI

-1003 SKITIKKLTWNATGK
+1003 GTTIEKLTWNATGK

-1033 ENFLAGIQ
+1033 SGFLAGMQ
-1041 EIPDY
+1041 TIPDY
-1046 AFTNLK
+1046 AFTNL
-1052 LENLNEISLVGI
+1052 NLTNINEISLVGI
-1064 TSVGQ
+1064 TNVGQ

-1075 GIKKFTQTDQ
+1075 GIKKFKEANE

-1097 VEISLP
+1097 AEINLP

-1116 QDKPQLPNKVTRS
+1116 SGQPQLPAKVTRN

-1147 VLDFTKAKVGENP
+1147 VLDFTKAQIGEHP
-1160 EVFFSKDKW
+1160 EVFFSKDRW

-1180 YGDVKEIVL
+1180 DGDVKEIVL

-1220 NAFTGTTVDPQGKPK
+1220 NAFTGTTVDPQGKPP

>member
-32 NSAINS
+32 NPAVDS

-135 DYAQRVYDTVGRNL
+135 DYAQRVYDTVGKNL
-149 KLKSEYQNKKLID
+149 KLKPEYQDKKLIY

-167 QTVDQVLDLINQEQF
+167 QTVDQVLDLIDQEQF

-209 NDQDQAITI
+209 NDQDQPITI

-226 LKPNQI
+226 LNPNQI
-232 NPITIIKQSDL
+232 NLITIIKQSDL

-255 DLRSQYFGQT
+255 DLRSQYFGQA

-315 KFKNGATIKNL
+315 KFKSGATIKNL

-337 TITLDAKLEAFSIGA
+337 TITLDAKLEAFSISA

-382 KATSEEQV
+382 KATSEDEI

-405 LNLNNVYLPVVDYS
+405 LNLNNVYLPVVDSS
-419 SYSLPKVSAKKI
+419 SYYLPKIIAKKI

-451 NWEIKES
+451 NWEVKES

-504 LDLNQKINLLS
+504 LDLNQKINSLS
-515 TENSEFKLINNQDKL
+515 TENSEFKLIDNQDKL

-543 IKTLEKIILDNN
+543 ITTLEKIVLDNS
-555 DAKDDKDNHTLTLY
+555 DAKDDKGNHTLNLY

-582 KATNKTI
+582 QATNKTI

-613 SSQIKFE
+613 SSNIKFI
-620 RKKPTSFNFIED
+620 RNKPTSFNFID
-632 NTGTLKLKDFYDS
+632 NTGALKLKDFYDS
-645 NLLPADKD
+645 SLLPTDKD

-660 GLEDSIKKIDVTDV
+660 GLEDSIKLIDVTGV

-681 FYQIPFKKENGVS
+681 FYQIPFKKDNNVS
-694 IDLSKITNVRDSAFY
+694 IDLSKVTKVRDSAFY
-709 SVKNLTFSNW
+709 NVKNLSFSNW
-719 NTTQLVTIENYAFYS
+719 NTTQLVIIENYAFYS
-734 ANIGDNVK
+734 ANVGNDVK
-742 LDKAT
+742 LGQAT
-747 KIGDYA
+747 SIGDYA
-753 FAYNTINTSE
+753 FAYNTLNTSE

-781 GIQKVKLSS
+781 GIQKVKLNT
-790 SLKEIKNSTF
+790 SLKEIKNSAF
-800 YNAGLTS
+800 YGAGLTS
-807 LTVPNTVKK
+807 LTIPTSVTK
-816 IGDSAFSNNNISTS
+816 IGDNAFSNNNISTP

-853 SKDAAAN
+853 SKDVVAN
-860 PKTNGIEQITI
+860 PKTNGIEQIKFKANTKI
-871 KSSTQIGNYAFDN
+871 NSSAFDN
-884 AGLKTLDLKNNT
+884 AGLKTLDLKNVKT
-896 TKIGDNAFTNNPAL
+896 IGDNAFTNNPNL
-910 TSVNNFKFDSA
+910 TTANNFPFDSA
-921 VKITSIFSSDQ
+921 IKITSIFSSDQ

-945 EFGYDSTKKVLDLSS
+945 ELGYNSSTKVLDLKSH
-960 KTNWSV
+960 TNWSV
-966 DLENKLTVFLKD
+966 DLENKLTVLLQKN
-978 KTEFNEVI
+978 KEFKEVI

-1003 SKITIKKLTWNATGK
+1003 GTTIEKLTWNATGK

-1033 ENFLAGIQ
+1033 KNFLAGMQ
-1041 EIPDY
+1041 SIPDY
-1046 AFTNLK
+1046 AFTNLN
-1052 LENLNEISLVGI
+1052 LTNLNEISLVGI

-1075 GIKKFTQTDQ
+1075 GIKKFKEANE

-1097 VEISLP
+1097 AEISLP

-1116 QDKPQLPNKVTRS
+1116 QGQPQLPAKVTRN

-1147 VLDFTKAKVGENP
+1147 VLDFTKAQIGEHP
-1160 EVFFSKDKW
+1160 EVFFSKSKW
-1169 KNYLNIGQYLL
+1169 EKYLDAGQYLL
-1180 YGDVKEIVL
+1180 DGDVKEIVL

-1220 NAFTGTTVDPQGKPK
+1220 NAFTGTIVDPEGKPK